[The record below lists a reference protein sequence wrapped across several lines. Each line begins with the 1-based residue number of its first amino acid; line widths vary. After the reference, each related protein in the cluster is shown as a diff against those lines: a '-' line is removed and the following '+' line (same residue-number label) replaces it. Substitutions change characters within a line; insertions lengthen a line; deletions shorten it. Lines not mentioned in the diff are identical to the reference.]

1 LVQRLLASETL
12 APEELAQIESLLREK
27 AKG

>member
-1 LVQRLLASETL
+1 LASETL
-12 APEELAQIESLLREK
+12 APEELAQIEALLREK